1 MLDDA
6 AELVVRTVPEWAA
19 LFALAALPL
28 RLLEVHFANR
38 LLQLGTHAGGHLDH
52 LVSISWLI
60 TLALLPALWAR
71 AVFARACA
79 LALQSG
85 LRVPPGLALRL
96 PAAGFAGYLYA
107 ATAWDGLFLLLGWT
121 LLALPLLALGS
132 GLAAATAPMTSE
144 AAAALGVSDA
154 AAAAAA
160 TGAADAAGAGARRG
174 GGGGVRSGATRPG
187 PFASLALALR
197 GAPPPAACLGL
208 VVTFGAALAVAFVN
222 LYALVR
228 IGLWLAGGVAGLR
241 LSAWSLAL
249 GYGNRHFLLL
259 LLAGAVSLVE
269 PFWLA
274 ALVAGVRAGRAR
286 ESGEDLAGRFAELRA
301 EPRAEGAA

>member
-1 MLDDA
+1 VLDDA

-19 LFALAALPL
+19 VLALAALPL

-38 LLQLGTHAGGHLDH
+38 LLLLGTHAAGHLNY
-52 LVSISWLI
+52 LLSISWLI
-60 TLALLPALWAR
+60 TLALLPALWGR

-107 ATAWDGLFLLLGWT
+107 AAVWDGLFQLLSWML
-121 LLALPLLALGS
+121 LPLPVLALGS
-132 GLAAATAPMTSE
+132 GLAAATAPMT
-144 AAAALGVSDA
+144 
-154 AAAAAA
+154 
-160 TGAADAAGAGARRG
+160 ADG
-174 GGGGVRSGATRPG
+174 RSRSRPG
-187 PFASLALALR
+187 PLASLSLALH

-208 VVTFGAALAVAFVN
+208 VVTFGAALVVAFVN
-222 LYALVR
+222 LYALVQ
-228 IGLWLAGGVAGLR
+228 IGLWLAGGIAGPR

-249 GYGNRHFLLL
+249 GFGNRHFLLL
-259 LLAGAVSLVE
+259 LLAGAVALVE

-274 ALVAGVRAGRAR
+274 ALVVGVRAARAR
-286 ESGEDLAGRFAELRA
+286 ESGEDLVSRFAELRA
-301 EPRAEGAA
+301 EGAA